1 VRAAAIGIRDCQAP
15 GEFDHLVELVSFLE
29 RIGSTDGGVASAL
42 KPASHRSDTC
52 NNGVCASHAA
62 EFVARSSRREPQ
74 RHQVDPRRIPG
85 SQAVPDSA
93 PGGLAAEQTDNP
105 ATQVS
110 CPTGDDDHFFAH
122 AGETQRRTR
131 PIIIW
136 TASSGLTPS
145 LRTSCFQVWKSS
157 ARASTARR
165 C

>member
-1 VRAAAIGIRDCQAP
+1 M
-15 GEFDHLVELVSFLE
+15 
-29 RIGSTDGGVASAL
+29 ASAL
-42 KPASHRSDTC
+42 NPASPRSDTC
-52 NNGVCASHAA
+52 KNGVCASHAGGR
-62 EFVARSSRREPQ
+62 VR
-74 RHQVDPRRIPG
+74 G
-85 SQAVPDSA
+85 SQVAAHHSGTKLTQ
-93 PGGLAAEQTDNP
+93 GGFLGLSPCQTAHLVALPAEQTDHP

-110 CPTGDDDHFFAH
+110 CPTGDEDHFFAP

-157 ARASTARR
+157 AKASTARR